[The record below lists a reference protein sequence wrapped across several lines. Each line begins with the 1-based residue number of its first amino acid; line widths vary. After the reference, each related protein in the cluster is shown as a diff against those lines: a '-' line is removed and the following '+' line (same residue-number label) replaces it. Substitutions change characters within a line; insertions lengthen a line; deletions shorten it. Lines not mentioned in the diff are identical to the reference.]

1 MHIFRMRNFRNYG
14 DIIGTIDRFC
24 SGGGGG
30 GVNRVPKI
38 KRVHAEKSRGCE
50 EAAVGV

>member
-24 SGGGGG
+24 SGGGGDQEG
-30 GVNRVPKI
+30 
-38 KRVHAEKSRGCE
+38 AEKSRGCE
-50 EAAVGV
+50 EAAAGV